1 MQTDN
6 KLSHTIALFGLVVLA
21 CAWLIPNHAVPWLSV
36 WNEAAAFLGAF
47 LLVFSLAFSSAKAS
61 TRLQQDATFLFL
73 VIASSLLANAIF
85 GRYFFKADL
94 LIVLLYAAAFFL
106 SYSAARSQGLKG
118 FERYFAWTLIAA
130 AVASCIIGMLQWLS
144 NSSLAPFVA
153 ELPPGSSIIGNV
165 AQRNH
170 FSSICFIGICMLLY
184 QATNTQASKRLLI
197 LLGLILL
204 WGVAMAQSRTV
215 FVQTAAML
223 CLAFY
228 ADRKHFR
235 HYALTA
241 IALVAAF
248 FLFKEVNTLL
258 HLGGDRSLDSLGKS
272 QDRFEIWQTMWQAF
286 LLKPWLGYGWLQ
298 AASAHLEVAHLVAK
312 TSGFGIIEYAHNI
325 LLDLLVWVGL
335 PITLLIFFFL
345 FRLFNLSLNQSKES
359 GNLPFV
365 IAACGIFVHSCLE
378 YAYAYSYFLI
388 PAAILLG
395 LAAPKELPNDFSI
408 KKSFLLG
415 FTLLLAIMGSLMVWD
430 YIRIEE
436 DFVDARY
443 SRTEFG
449 KHLPTAPTK
458 QLLLLDNVQAYH
470 RAIAF
475 KDWPHVPPADIQNYE
490 SIYRRYGYS
499 DAIYDYAAANKI
511 ANPNFDEAKPLKQL
525 CDIYPGVTC
534 QSLSAKWIKN
544 EGAYK
549 KASVARTQLPP

>member
-1 MQTDN
+1 MQKN
-6 KLSHTIALFGLVVLA
+6 NQHHRLVALFGLVVLV
-21 CAWLIPNHAVPWLSV
+21 CAWLIPNHAMPWLSV
-36 WNEAAAFLGAF
+36 WNEVAAFVGAF
-47 LLVFSLAFSSAKAS
+47 LLIFALAFSSAKAS
-61 TRLQQDATFLFL
+61 VRLQSDAAFLFI
-73 VIASSLLANAIF
+73 VIAVSLVANAIF
-85 GRYFFKADL
+85 GRYFFRADL

-106 SYSAARSQGLKG
+106 SYSSARSHAFKG
-118 FERYFAWTLIAA
+118 FERYFAWALIAG

-144 NSSLAPFVA
+144 NNSLAPFVA
-153 ELPPGSSIIGNV
+153 DLPPGSSIIANV

-184 QATNTQASKRLLI
+184 QAINTQTSKRLLI

-215 FVQTAAML
+215 FVQTGGML
-223 CLAFY
+223 CLALY
-228 ADRKHFR
+228 ADRKNFR
-235 HYALTA
+235 HYAMTA
-241 IALVAAF
+241 AAMLMAF

-258 HLGGDRSLDSLGKS
+258 YLGGDRALENLSNNQGRL
-272 QDRFEIWQTMWQAF
+272 EIWQTMWQAF

-395 LAAPKELPNDFSI
+395 LAAPKELSNDFSI
-408 KKSFLLG
+408 KKSYLLG

-430 YIRIEE
+430 YVRIEE

-449 KHLPTAPTK
+449 KHLPTVPTK

-490 SIYRRYGYS
+490 NIYRRYGYPA
-499 DAIYDYAAANKI
+499 AIYDYAASSKI
-511 ANPNFDEAKPLKQL
+511 ADPGFDESRPFKQL
-525 CDIYPGVTC
+525 CSIYSAEIC
-534 QSLSAKWIKN
+534 RSYRAKWAEDVASHPTAKSKHIK
-544 EGAYK
+544 A
-549 KASVARTQLPP
+549 QP